1 MVLKAPLATAIEQLR
16 VHETKLRF
24 LVAGGLNTVFGL
36 SIYPA
41 LMWTLGPMG
50 WNYIEVLILC
60 QVVSVCFAYGTNKL
74 LVFKT
79 SGNYLAEFLKFSSF
93 YVVNFVVNIA
103 ALPLLVELLH
113 LSPVV
118 AQTIFVIIVVCTS
131 YLWHSRF
138 TFRA

>member
-1 MVLKAPLATAIEQLR
+1 MLKAPLAKAIGHLR
-16 VHETKLRF
+16 THETKLRF

-36 SIYPA
+36 SIFPA

-93 YVVNFVVNIA
+93 YIMNFVINIA
-103 ALPLLVELLH
+103 ILPILVEFLR

-118 AQTIFVIIVVCTS
+118 AQTIFVVVVVCTS

-138 TFRA
+138 TFRT